1 MNQLFQGIVA
11 LFLHACRATGLS
23 YAELNI
29 LVYCALVPLS
39 WILLVV
45 WRDKRFWPVLLA
57 QLLVFLFLLLRHFRL
72 GGAGQ
77 HFYDYNITVLEKLGR
92 ATGLGY
98 VAVSLLMGVLIPAIS
113 LALLLGVPRR
123 WAAGLY
129 LVFVAA
135 LMAYFLLGQSY
146 TEMAPPGL

>member
-11 LFLHACRATGLS
+11 LFLLACQATGLS

-57 QLLVFLFLLLRHFRL
+57 QLLVFLFLLRHFRL
-72 GGAGQ
+72 GAAGQ
-77 HFYDYNITVLEKLGR
+77 HFYNYNITVLEKMGR
-92 ATGLGY
+92 TTGLGY
-98 VAVSLLMGVLIPAIS
+98 VAVSLLMGVLIPVIS
-113 LALLLGVPRR
+113 LALLLGAPRR

-135 LMAYFLLGQSY
+135 LVAYFLLGQSY
-146 TEMAPPGL
+146 TAMAAPGL